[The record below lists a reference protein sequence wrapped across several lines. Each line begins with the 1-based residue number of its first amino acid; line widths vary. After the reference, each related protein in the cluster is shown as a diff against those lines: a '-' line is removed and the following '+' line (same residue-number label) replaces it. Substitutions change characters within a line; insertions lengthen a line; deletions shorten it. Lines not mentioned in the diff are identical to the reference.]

1 MTHTVAATI
10 APGHVPPLTC
20 PSCGA
25 QNRQTASFCGRCGAS
40 LAHASASDAAVAH
53 TTAVAGPA
61 PAAALVC
68 PSCGAHNLH
77 TASFCGRCGAPFA
90 SLPASE
96 PAATYAAAGHAG
108 TESAPAAS
116 APSQAL
122 PAWDGWVVAAVLAL
136 AAGALI
142 RVFSIDGSTSLMAV
156 EMAFLDDVR
165 DAARGFPSALW
176 SDSTGQ
182 PAGYSY
188 LLSSWVEI
196 FGSSPSAARMLSVLL
211 GAASLVAFYVMCLVV
226 FDRRAALFAT
236 LVLAFSAW
244 HVWYSSS
251 ALPVAGFLL
260 LQLLGFAALLAGMGG
275 AKRPRPRR
283 WLLALAAIAFGAS
296 AYFHNAFLISAAA
309 VALLW
314 ARDLLFADAPPA
326 EAANSAR
333 TYLIVTFV
341 VLAPYLAAMAFNA
354 GDAWGQAREVWI
366 SRSPEYQEAGGA
378 MEQGRHALGSIANA
392 ARSLLWSGEDSPRL
406 LDPVTGLLAAVG
418 LLVGLRRLGDR
429 RHMMLWAL
437 FACAVVAGGLTVSR
451 GSDSLLFAAAPAVFA
466 YAGFALHWLLGWM
479 RGRATRPVQ
488 VGFVAAVFLFV
499 AMYNLTSEYGE
510 PVPPEETGTA
520 TQHASV
526 AWPGPG

>member
-1 MTHTVAATI
+1 MA
-10 APGHVPPLTC
+10 C
-20 PSCGA
+20 PSCA
-25 QNRQTASFCGRCGAS
+25 AHNRRTASFCGRCGEP
-40 LAHASASDAAVAH
+40 LAH
-53 TTAVAGPA
+53 TTAVARPSHDGVLA
-61 PAAALVC
+61 C
-68 PSCGAHNLH
+68 PSCATHNRH
-77 TASFCGRCGAPFA
+77 TASFCGRCGAPLAF
-90 SLPASE
+90 LPASE
-96 PAATYAAAGHAG
+96 PGVAHGAAGHSG

-122 PAWDGWVVAAVLAL
+122 SAWDGWVVAAVLAL
-136 AAGALI
+136 VAAALI
-142 RVFSIDGSTSLMAV
+142 RVFSIDGSTSLLPV

-165 DAARGFPSALW
+165 DAAHGFPSALW
-176 SDSTGQ
+176 SESTGQ

-188 LLSSWVEI
+188 FLSSWAEV
-196 FGSSPSAARMLSVLL
+196 FGSSPSAVRMLSVLL
-211 GAASLVAFYVMCLVV
+211 GAASLVAFYIMCLVV
-226 FDRRAALFAT
+226 FNRRAALLAT
-236 LVLAFSAW
+236 LMLAFSAW
-244 HVWYSSS
+244 HLWYSTH

-260 LQLLGFAALLAGMGG
+260 LQLLGFSALLAGMDG
-275 AKRPRPRR
+275 AKLPRARR
-283 WLLALAAIAFGAS
+283 WLLAFAAIAFGAS

-314 ARDLLFADAPPA
+314 ARDLLFADDPPA

-479 RGRATRPVQ
+479 RGRTTRPVQ

-510 PVPPEETGTA
+510 PVSTEETGTA